1 MAKKKKSAKPSVPE
15 AQKSVSLDKAKADT
29 ENKEAQADVTETEP
43 VDQAPAEEEI
53 TLSPDTIEEIG
64 EPDKELVF
72 KNVAQAYEEAKRKRE
87 KYKKVGPIFVLV
99 SGIIF
104 LALIFTLE
112 NKITFLIFWV
122 ITILYTVALM
132 IRTEYKYHLF
142 RRYLGLT
149 NEETEE
155 EESTE
160 TETIET
166 QPKESTDVEIAQA
179 PKTASS
185 KNQQEEKE

>member
-15 AQKSVSLDKAKADT
+15 AQKSVSLDKAKADM
-29 ENKEAQADVTETEP
+29 ENKEAEVGAVKTEP
-43 VDQAPAEEEI
+43 VEQAPMEEEI

-72 KNVAQAYEEAKRKRE
+72 QNVARAYEEAKHKRE
-87 KYKKVGPIFVLV
+87 KYKKIGPVFVLV

-104 LALIFTLE
+104 LTLIFTLE

-149 NEETEE
+149 DEETDEE
-155 EESTE
+155 ENAQTQTAESQSNESAEAE
-160 TETIET
+160 T
-166 QPKESTDVEIAQA
+166 

>member
-1 MAKKKKSAKPSVPE
+1 MAKKKKSTNPFVPE
-15 AQKSVSLDKAKADT
+15 PQNPAPLSRAKADA
-29 ENKEAQADVTETEP
+29 EKNEVEAEVTETEP
-43 VDQAPAEEEI
+43 AEEEL
-53 TLSPDTIEEIG
+53 TLSPDTVEEIG

-72 KNVAQAYEEAKRKRE
+72 KNVARAYEEAKRKRE
-87 KYKKVGPIFVLV
+87 KYKKIGPVFVLV

-142 RRYLGLT
+142 RKYLGLT
-149 NEETEE
+149 DEEAGE

-160 TETIET
+160 TET
-166 QPKESTDVEIAQA
+166 PKA
-179 PKTASS
+179 ASS